1 MTDTT
6 KPTAVV
12 EAPAEVNDDT
22 NESNDEDQEEEEDSD
37 DVNQFL
43 LHTFKKKFI

>member
-6 KPTAVV
+6 EATTVA
-12 EAPAEVNDDT
+12 EAPAEINEDNNENNDD
-22 NESNDEDQEEEEDSD
+22 EEEEEDSD
-37 DVNQFL
+37 DVKQFL